1 MATRTITTK
10 LALDSETEYKAKL
23 QSVNAEIRV
32 HQSELERVRA
42 EYAGQLNSLEALQ
55 AQEAALGGQLEAV
68 GRKYDEQ
75 AAMLEKAQEAQELYR
90 VKAAALQR
98 QLDIMAHSAGD
109 TTEAEAELT
118 KKLNEAT
125 NMQRAA
131 NSALDYQKKL
141 NYTARD
147 QAVLGAE
154 LERTR
159 VHLTEAQGNVDGL
172 ALSIDG
178 YGKAVKTAASET
190 ENIEEALQQTGDT
203 AEDMGNRSSDAVGA
217 LAAALATAGI
227 GKAFQETVEAIKAC
241 IDASV
246 EFESAMA
253 GVQKVTKMSDEDLS
267 AMGEGIKQMAT
278 EIPATTT
285 EIAAVAEASARLEIA
300 REDILSFT
308 RVMLDLG
315 ESSNMSA
322 DEAAT
327 ALARFANIAGAQAGD
342 YERLGSTIVALG
354 NNFATSEAE
363 ITAMAS
369 RLASA
374 GTLAGLTEA
383 EIMGPGGRHEQR
395 GH

>member
-10 LALDSETEYKAKL
+10 LALDGETEYKAKL

-75 AAMLEKAQEAQELYR
+75 AAMLEKAQELYR

-118 KKLNEAT
+118 KKLNEATT

-267 AMGEGIKQMAT
+267 AILDFLSNDSNQNRVVDVVKTAFD
-278 EIPATTT
+278 
-285 EIAAVAEASARLEIA
+285 VAF
-300 REDILSFT
+300 DKPFC
-308 RVMLDLG
+308 
-315 ESSNMSA
+315 A
-322 DEAAT
+322 DKFVRK
-327 ALARFANIAGAQAGD
+327 L
-342 YERLGSTIVALG
+342 
-354 NNFATSEAE
+354 
-363 ITAMAS
+363 
-369 RLASA
+369 
-374 GTLAGLTEA
+374 
-383 EIMGPGGRHEQR
+383 
-395 GH
+395 